1 MLQPLAEHLAAKG
14 KIVTFLA
21 GRGNLN
27 SKRIKTTL
35 IPELDPENSHI
46 RRLQTQINS
55 GALPEQYENSVRGI
69 EKKIETRIG
78 YIDNIIIH
86 NMMSMPLNLAATEA
100 LWNFMQ
106 KYPDKNYYIWTHDL
120 AWSMD
125 HYQDILYERRPWN
138 LLKSRVPNGQY
149 ITVSEQRKKQII
161 NQMDISKSKI
171 KVIPNVIKF
180 QDFLKFSKYTEQ
192 ITGEWSIYNRFPVIM
207 LPVRI
212 LPRKNIERS
221 IRILANI
228 KKYYPDFLAIITGN
242 YNINDPYYQ
251 KIKSIIDELKIGR
264 NIVFLHD
271 ILKEKDFPAP
281 ANSLI
286 VRDLYFISHLVL
298 FLSKDEGFGI
308 PILEAGAAR
317 TPIVL
322 SDLEVFREIAGDNGN
337 YLSAELDITSAAE
350 KLRNIISEKAEYL
363 KLNTRVTRNYN
374 WKFWWDRYLKKVF
387 EK

>member
-1 MLQPLAEHLAAKG
+1 MLQPLAEQLASKG
-14 KIVTFLA
+14 HIVTFLA
-21 GRGNLN
+21 GRGHLN

-46 RRLQTQINS
+46 KRLQEQIDS
-55 GALPEQYENSVRGI
+55 GALPEQYENRVREI
-69 EKKIETRIG
+69 EKKMETRIG

-86 NMMSMPLNLAATEA
+86 NMMTMPLNIVATEA
-100 LWNFMQ
+100 LWNFIQ

-120 AWSMD
+120 AWKME
-125 HYQDILYERRPWN
+125 HYQNILYERRPWS
-138 LLKSRVPNGQY
+138 LRKTRVPNGQY

-161 NQMDISKSKI
+161 NLMEISKSKI
-171 KVIPNVIKF
+171 EVIPNVIKF

-242 YNINDPYYQ
+242 YNANAPYYQ
-251 KIKSIIDELKIGR
+251 KIKKLIGDLGIAR
-264 NIVFLHD
+264 NIMFLQD
-271 ILKEKDFPAP
+271 ILKEKDLPAR
-281 ANSLI
+281 ANSLR

-337 YLSAELDITSAAE
+337 YLSAELDINSAAE

-363 KLNTRVTRNYN
+363 KLNTRVTRKYN